1 MAANNLQA
9 QLSQHRFML
18 SLIPEVPAF
27 DSTNNIFGNK
37 FLRRPDL
44 TTFDSLQIA
53 YEALCAK
60 IFGHWGMISAL
71 AKYHNISRTFIY
83 NTLAVFEEVVELAL
97 GETPNRLKLRT
108 KENMLS

>member
-1 MAANNLQA
+1 MIP
-9 QLSQHRFML
+9 FM
-18 SLIPEVPAF
+18 PEVPVL
-27 DSTNNIFGNK
+27 DRTNSIFGNK
-37 FLRRPDL
+37 FIRRPDL
-44 TTFDSLQIA
+44 TTFDRLQIA
-53 YEALCAK
+53 YEALYAK

-97 GETPNRLKLRT
+97 GEPPNRLKLRT